1 MGRVGKPTA
10 IPLCFLLGGDMDW
23 VGGEIRFSAS
33 DLVGH
38 LACRHLTALNLE
50 VAKRERAA
58 PKAWDPELKLLR
70 ERGLAHEQEYI
81 RHLQKTGREV
91 TTIEGVGIDTNT
103 VAATVA
109 AMRAG
114 RGIIV
119 QGALAEGN
127 WGGRPDILCR
137 VDAPSSLGNW
147 SYEVI
152 DTKLAQE
159 TKGGTILQL
168 SLYCDL
174 VRTVQGLLP
183 EYMYVVV
190 PWSEFVPQSYRC
202 NDYAAYYRLV
212 RSDLEAA
219 AESHAPTY
227 PEPREHCSICRWD
240 QELCDPQRRRD
251 DHLCLVAGISS
262 TQIEELRSQNVTTTG
277 ALAEMALPLTWK
289 PERRAAAGYERVRE
303 QARVQVEERRSGRPV
318 WEPLEPEPNAGLA
331 LLPEPASGDIFFD
344 FEGSP
349 FVGEKGLEYL
359 FGYVTVDEAG
369 REKHTCHW
377 AFDHAQEKRIFE
389 EFVDWVMARWRQYPG
404 MHIYHFAPY
413 EPSAMKRLMGFHATR
428 EDQVDSM
435 LRAGLFVDLH
445 RVVRGGLRASVESY
459 SLKEMEKFFGFRRTV
474 NLRAVNPALYKLG
487 ACLELGSPDDIDAE
501 DKRIVEVYNRDD
513 CASTLHLR
521 DWLESIRRE
530 MVRGGAE
537 IQRPAVEEGEAPE
550 SVSDWQEMIQEL
562 SERIIG
568 IDLPGLVGD
577 RDKEQQA
584 RWLLAN
590 ILDWHRREEKPVWWE
605 YFRLNEYTVEEL
617 IDESAA
623 LAELTFLGEGEDES
637 GKPVLRYSF
646 PAQETDLR
654 GNETMHIPGV
664 GRFGK
669 LAALNERD
677 QTIDVRKPRKVDD
690 VQPEALFAHDYIATK
705 AQKEALVRIGEEVAD
720 RGIRGNG
727 AHGVAR
733 DILLRQ
739 PPRSGGQP
747 LRREGETALDAALR
761 IAGRPGFGVLPIQGP
776 PGAGKTYTGS
786 RMICRLAEN
795 GARVGICA
803 NSHKVIR
810 NLLDGVLE
818 AAQEGGVDVRAV
830 QKVGSGIS
838 TESDDPRLVL
848 VKDNSPFFRALSG
861 NCQVG
866 AGTAWLWA
874 REEARDAVDVLFVDE
889 AAQMSLANVLAI
901 SHAGSNLVLLGDP
914 QQLDQ
919 PMQGSHPEGADQS
932 ALGHLLDGSQ
942 TIGAGC
948 GLFLDDTWRLHP
960 AICSFTSEM
969 FYEGKLRP
977 RPNLDRQRLIAPGP
991 LGGTGLRLIPVSHQG
1006 NVNASEEEATRVRDL
1021 VHTLI
1026 SRKAKWIDSAG
1037 KQRPI
1042 TLDDILIIAPYN
1054 AQVFTIQK
1062 LLREARVGTVD
1073 KFQGQEAPV
1082 VIYSMA
1088 TSTPEEAPRGME
1100 FLYSLNRLNVA
1111 TSRARCVCVLVGS
1124 PALFTPACRTPR
1136 QMQLANAFCRYR
1148 ELAVEI

>member
-1 MGRVGKPTA
+1 
-10 IPLCFLLGGDMDW
+10 MDW

-58 PKAWDPELKLLR
+58 PTAWDPELKLLR
-70 ERGLAHEQEYI
+70 ERGLAHEQKYI
-81 RHLQKTGREV
+81 RYLQEMGREV
-91 TTIEGVGIDTNT
+91 TTIAGVGFDANT

-114 RGIIV
+114 RDIIV

-127 WGGRPDILCR
+127 WGGRPDILYR

-183 EYMYVVV
+183 EHMYVVV
-190 PWSEFVPQSYRC
+190 PWSEFVPQRYRC

-262 TQIEELRSQNVTTTG
+262 TQIEELRSHNVHATG
-277 ALAEMALPLTWK
+277 VLAEMVLPLTWK
-289 PERRAAAGYERVRE
+289 PERGAAAGYERVRE

-369 REKHTCHW
+369 REKHTCNW

-389 EFVDWVMARWRQYPG
+389 EFVDWVMTRWRQYPG

-413 EPSAMKRLMGFHATR
+413 EPGAMKRLMGFHATR

-474 NLRAVNPALYKLG
+474 TLQAANSALHKLG
-487 ACLELGSPDDIDAE
+487 ACLELGSPDDIADE
-501 DKRIVEVYNRDD
+501 DKQVVEAYNRDD
-513 CASTLHLR
+513 CASTLCLR
-521 DWLESIRRE
+521 DWLETVRWE
-530 MVRGGAE
+530 MVQRGTE
-537 IQRPAVEEGEAPE
+537 IERPAVKDGDAPE
-550 SVSDWQEMIQEL
+550 SVSDWQKMIEEL

-568 IDLPGLVGD
+568 FDMPGLAGD

-584 RWLLAN
+584 RWLLAQ
-590 ILDWHRREEKPVWWE
+590 ILDWHRREENPVWWE
-605 YFRLNEYTVEEL
+605 YFRLNDYTVEEL
-617 IDESAA
+617 IDERAA
-623 LAELTFLGEGEDES
+623 LAELTYVGEGKDS
-637 GKPVLRYSF
+637 KGKPVQRYSF

-654 GNETMHIPGV
+654 EGKELYIPG
-664 GRFGK
+664 GDFDKFGK
-669 LAALNERD
+669 VVSLDAGDRIVEIRK
-677 QTIDVRKPRKVDD
+677 VRKARD
-690 VQPEALFAHDYIATK
+690 VHPEALFVHEFFHK
-705 AQKEALVRIGEEVAD
+705 PEQKKALVRIGEKVAEKGLGGD
-720 RGIRGNG
+720 G
-727 AHGVAR
+727 AYGVAG
-733 DILLRQ
+733 DLLLRR
-739 PPRSGGQP
+739 PPRSYGQH
-747 LRREGETALDAALR
+747 LRFEGETALDASLR

-776 PGAGKTYTGS
+776 PGAGKTYTAA
-786 RMICRLAEN
+786 RMICRLAAN
-795 GARVGICA
+795 GTRVGICA
-803 NSHKVIR
+803 VSHKVID
-810 NLLDGVLE
+810 NLLSDALKV
-818 AAQEGGVDVRAV
+818 AHAGGIELRAV
-830 QKVGSGIS
+830 RKIGTGESKV
-838 TESDDPRLVL
+838 SDDPRLTLEDKNPPV
-848 VKDNSPFFRALSG
+848 FHALAG
-861 NCQVG
+861 GCQVG

-874 REEARDAVDVLFVDE
+874 RPEAAGSVDVLFVDE
-889 AAQMSLANVLAI
+889 AAQMSLADVLAI
-901 SHAGSNLVLLGDP
+901 SHAGKDLVLLGDP

-919 PMQGSHPEGADQS
+919 PMQG
-932 ALGHLLDGSQ
+932 
-942 TIGAGC
+942 
-948 GLFLDDTWRLHP
+948 
-960 AICSFTSEM
+960 
-969 FYEGKLRP
+969 
-977 RPNLDRQRLIAPGP
+977 APP
-991 LGGTGLRLIPVSHQG
+991 
-1006 NVNASEEEATRVRDL
+1006 
-1021 VHTLI
+1021 
-1026 SRKAKWIDSAG
+1026 
-1037 KQRPI
+1037 
-1042 TLDDILIIAPYN
+1042 
-1054 AQVFTIQK
+1054 
-1062 LLREARVGTVD
+1062 
-1073 KFQGQEAPV
+1073 
-1082 VIYSMA
+1082 
-1088 TSTPEEAPRGME
+1088 
-1100 FLYSLNRLNVA
+1100 
-1111 TSRARCVCVLVGS
+1111 
-1124 PALFTPACRTPR
+1124 
-1136 QMQLANAFCRYR
+1136 
-1148 ELAVEI
+1148 

>member
-1 MGRVGKPTA
+1 
-10 IPLCFLLGGDMDW
+10 MDRI
-23 VGGEIRFSAS
+23 GGEIRFSAS

-58 PKAWDPELKLLR
+58 PTAWDPELKLLR

-81 RHLQKTGREV
+81 RYLQEMGREV
-91 TTIEGVGIDTNT
+91 TTIEGVGFDTNT

-114 RGIIV
+114 RDIIV

-262 TQIEELRSQNVTTTG
+262 TQIEELRSHNVNTTG
-277 ALAEMALPLTWK
+277 VLSEMELPLTWK
-289 PERRAAAGYERVRE
+289 PERGAAAGYERVRE

-359 FGYVTVDEAG
+359 FGYVTADERG
-369 REKHTCHW
+369 REEYTGLW
-377 AFDHAQEKRIFE
+377 AFDHAQEKRIFQQ
-389 EFVDWVMARWRQYPG
+389 FVDWVMARWRRYPE
-404 MHIYHFAPY
+404 MHIYHFASY
-413 EPSAMKRLMGFHATR
+413 EPSALKRLMGFHATR
-428 EDQVDSM
+428 EDAVDTM

-459 SLKEMEKFFGFRRTV
+459 SLKEMERFFDFERTV
-474 NLRAVNPALYKLG
+474 PLVAANQALFGLG
-487 ACLELGSPDDIDAE
+487 ACLELGSLDEIDPE
-501 DKRIVEVYNRDD
+501 QKRTVERYNRDD

-521 DWLESIRRE
+521 NWLESVRLEMIRD
-530 MVRGGAE
+530 GAVIE
-537 IQRPAVEEGEAPE
+537 RPEPREGEASDP
-550 SVSDWQEMIQEL
+550 VSEWEL
-562 SERIIG
+562 KIEELGSRITG
-568 IDLPGLVGD
+568 PDLPEEAVA
-577 RDKEQQA
+577 RDQEQQA

-617 IDESAA
+617 IDERAA
-623 LAELTFLGEGEDES
+623 LAQLTFVGEGKDNQ
-637 GKPVLRYSF
+637 GKPVQRYRF
-646 PAQETDLR
+646 LAQDTDLR
-654 GNETMHIPGV
+654 GGETLYIPG
-664 GRFGK
+664 GSFDRFGAVVSLDAGSRIVEIK
-669 LAALNERD
+669 KASKARD
-677 QTIDVRKPRKVDD
+677 IH
-690 VQPEALFAHDYIATK
+690 PEALFSHDIVRTPE
-705 AQKEALVRIGEEVAD
+705 QKKALVRIGEEVAD
-720 RGIRGNG
+720 RGVRGDG
-727 AHGVAR
+727 AYDVAR
-733 DILLRQ
+733 DLLLRQ
-739 PPRSGGQP
+739 PPRSGDQS
-747 LRREGETALDAALR
+747 LRREGETALEAALR

-786 RMICRLAEN
+786 RMICRLVEN

-803 NSHKVIR
+803 NSHKVIG
-810 NLLDGVLE
+810 NLLDGVWE

-830 QKVGSGIS
+830 QKVGTGVS
-838 TESDDPRLVL
+838 TESDNPRLVL
-848 VKDNSPFFRALSG
+848 VKDNRTFFRVLAG
-861 NCQVG
+861 DCQVG

-874 REEARDAVDVLFVDE
+874 RGEARDAVDVLFVDE

-901 SHAGSNLVLLGDP
+901 SHAGPNLVLLGDP

-932 ALGHLLDGSQ
+932 ALGHLLDGGQ
-942 TIGAGC
+942 TIGTER
-948 GLFLDDTWRLHP
+948 GLFLENTWRLHP
-960 AICSFTSEM
+960 DICNFTSEM
-969 FYEGKLRP
+969 FYEGKLKP
-977 RPNLDRQRLIAPGP
+977 RPDLDRQSLIAPDP
-991 LGGTGLRLIPVSHQG
+991 LGGTGLRFVPVLHQG
-1006 NVNASEEEATRVRDL
+1006 NVNASDEEAARVRDL
-1021 VHTLI
+1021 VNTLT
-1026 SRKAKWIDSAG
+1026 SRSAGWVDSAG
-1037 KQRPI
+1037 QQKPI
-1042 TLDDILIIAPYN
+1042 TLEDILIIAPYN
-1054 AQVFTIQK
+1054 AQVFTIQR
-1062 LLREARVGTVD
+1062 LLRGARVGTVD

-1111 TSRARCVCVLVGS
+1111 TSRAQCVCVLVGS

-1148 ELAVEI
+1148 ELAVEIRM